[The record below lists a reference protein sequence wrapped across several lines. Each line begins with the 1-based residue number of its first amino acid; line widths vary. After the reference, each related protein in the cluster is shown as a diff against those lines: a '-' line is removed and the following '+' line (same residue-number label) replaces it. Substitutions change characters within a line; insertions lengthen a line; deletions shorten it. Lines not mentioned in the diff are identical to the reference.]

1 MGNVLSVAISSQ
13 QLLLARATAGKR
25 GGFYFS
31 DIGSII
37 CHSQCFFSEFEVP
50 FESHYWMAALL
61 YCIKQLL

>member
-37 CHSQCFFSEFEVP
+37 CHSQCFFQTWR
-50 FESHYWMAALL
+50 SHM
-61 YCIKQLL
+61 KVTTG